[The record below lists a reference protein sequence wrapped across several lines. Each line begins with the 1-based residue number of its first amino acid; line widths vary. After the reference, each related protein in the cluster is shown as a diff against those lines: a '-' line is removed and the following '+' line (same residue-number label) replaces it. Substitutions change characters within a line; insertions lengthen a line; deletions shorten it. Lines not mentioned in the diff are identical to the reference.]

1 MTNEILLY
9 LLIGLCFLIVLF
21 VIYLA
26 STGKLAKKQPDK
38 ELPSQ
43 GTQQRNGTRAKR
55 TTESNSVHVRT
66 GEHFDASHYLEMIKK
81 LQDENSVLK
90 MQVDAQTN
98 QIEILKRH
106 NSELS
111 DVNNELSQQKE
122 RLSSS
127 KQQLESLQQRKE
139 DLFAMAIHDIKNP
152 AGAIKGYVDLLRSYD
167 LNAVEQQEIMG
178 HLVQTSSR
186 IVEIA
191 QSISTIIA
199 EAETNNSLKLKRS
212 PIKAIIDDVC
222 NRNLVYANGK
232 GVKIINSS
240 SPDSPPVLVDEFK
253 IEEAIENLVNN
264 AIKFAK
270 PETIVQVRSYFS
282 STDVIIEVADN
293 GVGMSKE
300 DAARAFSKGAKLT
313 AQPTAGET
321 SSGLGLWIVKN
332 IVEGHGGKIELESK
346 LGSGTKF
353 TIKLPIELKE

>member
-9 LLIGLCFLIVLF
+9 LLIGLCFLIVVF

-26 STGKLAKKQPDK
+26 STGKLAKKQPVK
-38 ELPSQ
+38 EVSSPAQSQ
-43 GTQQRNGTRAKR
+43 RSGTRAKR
-55 TTESNSVHVRT
+55 TSENNSVYVRT
-66 GEHFDASHYLEMIKK
+66 GEHFDASHYLETIKK
-81 LQDENSVLK
+81 LQDENSILK

-232 GVKIINSS
+232 SVKIINSS
-240 SPDSPPVLVDEFK
+240 SPDSPPVLVDKFK

-313 AQPTAGET
+313 AQPTGGET

-332 IVEGHGGKIELESK
+332 IIEGHGGKIELESK

>member
-9 LLIGLCFLIVLF
+9 SLIGLCFLIVLF

-26 STGKLAKKQPDK
+26 STGKFSKKSPDDRR
-38 ELPSQ
+38 PSNNYEQ
-43 GTQQRNGTRAKR
+43 NNSPRQR
-55 TTESNSVHVRT
+55 RT
-66 GEHFDASHYLEMIKK
+66 GEVSIRQTKSDDGSEAARLREMVKK

-106 NSELS
+106 NNELTEVNTELS
-111 DVNNELSQQKE
+111 LQRDKLTLSK
-122 RLSSS
+122 
-127 KQQLESLQQRKE
+127 KNLEVLQQRKE
-139 DLFAMAIHDIKNP
+139 ELFAMAIHDIKNP

-167 LNAVEQQEIMG
+167 FNAVEQQEIMG
-178 HLVQTSSR
+178 HLVQTSFR

-199 EAETNNSLKLKRS
+199 EAENNSSLKLRRS

-222 NRNLVYANGK
+222 NRNLVYAQSK
-232 GVKIINSS
+232 EVKIINGS
-240 SPDSPPVLVDEFK
+240 SPDSPYVLIDEFK

-270 PETIVQVRSYFS
+270 PETIVQVRSYFNS
-282 STDVIIEVADN
+282 NEVSIEISDN

-300 DAARAFSKGAKLT
+300 DIAKAFSKGAKLT
-313 AQPTAGET
+313 AKPTGGET

-332 IVEGHGGKIELESK
+332 IIEGHGGKITVESK